1 MKQKLK
7 KQFNILKGLVPFDQ
21 IPDLSKDINLGRN
34 DFWLIGVGKGAL
46 SMCDDLNIDDSHIID
61 GIIITGTKEIKEKPY
76 QVFEGSHP
84 YPTKDTVAASYE
96 LLDLIRRVPDGDHV
110 VFCLSGGA
118 SAMLCIPPFGVEI
131 KDLQEL
137 YRLLL
142 NSGASIH
149 EMNVVRKHTCELKG
163 GKLAQELKHTRLT
176 TLISSDVPGDD
187 PGTIGSGPT
196 IHDSSTFKDAYDILI
211 NYKLWNEIPTG
222 IKDHIQFGVDGI
234 VPENP
239 KPGNDEHPDH
249 TVKVISKS
257 SGLAEQ
263 VALRL
268 KKEGYNT
275 WVSSD
280 SYSGNVQKVSKQIC
294 SKAVAVLGGKDEVK
308 KPAAL
313 VFHGESTV
321 NVKGNGKGGRN
332 QELALM
338 AALSIEGQHPI
349 SIFSMGTDG
358 IDGPTD
364 AAGAIVNSET
374 TLIARKKKLEPE
386 VFLKNNDSYHFHDQV
401 GTHIK
406 TGHTGINLM
415 DLQVVLID

>member
-1 MKQKLK
+1 MD
-7 KQFNILKGLVPFDQ
+7 ILKRIVP
-21 IPDLSKDINLGRN
+21 IKKVSEPINNISSGIK
-34 DFWLIGVGKGAL
+34 DFWVIGAGKGAL
-46 SMCDDLNIDDSHIID
+46 SICDTLDSNDTRIID
-61 GIIITGTKEIKEKPY
+61 GIIITNDHRIKKKTY

-84 YPTKDTVAASYE
+84 YPTSDTVAASYE
-96 LLDLIRRVPDGDHV
+96 LIDLVKRIPPGDHV
-110 VFCLSGGA
+110 LFCLSGGA
-118 SAMLCIPPFGVEI
+118 SSMLCIPPFGVEI
-131 KDLQEL
+131 KDLQQL
-137 YRLLL
+137 YELLL

-149 EMNVVRKHTCELKG
+149 EMNVVRKHVCELKG
-163 GKLAQELKHTRLT
+163 GKLALELEHTKLI

-211 NYKLWNEIPTG
+211 KHNLWTEIP
-222 IKDHIQFGVDGI
+222 ISVQHHIQFGMDGV

-239 KPGNDEHPDH
+239 KPGIYEHPNH
-249 TVKVISKS
+249 IVQIVSKS
-257 SGLAEQ
+257 LGLADQ
-263 VALRL
+263 VATQLEE
-268 KKEGYNT
+268 EGYDT
-275 WVSSD
+275 WVSPSSYSD
-280 SYSGNVQKVSKQIC
+280 SVQKVSKEIC
-294 SKAVAVLGGKDEVK
+294 SKAVAVLGGKDETK

-313 VFHGESTV
+313 IFHGESTV
-321 NVKGNGKGGRN
+321 NVKGTGKGGRN

-349 SIFSMGTDG
+349 SILSMGTDG

-386 VFLKNNDSYHFHDQV
+386 VFLKNNDSYHFHDQMK
-401 GTHIK
+401 THIK